1 LKSGDGIEKAMEAEA
16 SFPAALVSAG
26 DARRFAE
33 RTLRTWGGNE
43 PIVGRGESGT
53 DGGDEF
59 LIDSVR
65 LLVSELVVNAVLHA
79 ETSAVLRIVLTDD
92 RLRVEVRDG
101 SKAALRR
108 REYEPSATA
117 GRGLMILD
125 AIADS
130 WGVECVGEGKTVW
143 FELSRDPSVAPRV

>member
-1 LKSGDGIEKAMEAEA
+1 MEAEA

-33 RTLRTWGGNE
+33 RTLRTWGGHG
-43 PIVGRGESGT
+43 PIVGPGADTGDT
-53 DGGDEF
+53 DSGGDER

-65 LLVSELVVNAVLHA
+65 LLVSELIVNAVLHA
-79 ETSAVLRIVLTDD
+79 ETSAVLRMRLNEDC
-92 RLRVEVRDG
+92 LRVEVRDG
-101 SKAALRR
+101 STRRLCR
-108 REYEPSATA
+108 REYEPNATA

-130 WGVECVGEGKTVW
+130 WGVERAGEGKTVW
-143 FELSRDPSVAPRV
+143 FELTRHPSLPSPAGSGSAI